1 MQKLTGYLAEYS
13 KSHQNKRNIFIHSI
27 CVPAIMWSLL
37 GMLMAASMAYGVV
50 VLALI
55 YYFFFKNPRVLLAM
69 GLASLLML
77 YSFQFIPQLFLTSL
91 VVFVIAWI
99 GQFYGHKIE
108 GKKPSFLQDLQ
119 FLLIGPVWVLFKIA
133 PKFFGNTK

>member
-1 MQKLTGYLAEYS
+1 MQNLTGYLAEYS

-37 GMLMAASMAYGVV
+37 GMLMAAGMAYGVV